1 MLQMIWCAMAKGSLG
16 YALLAGK
23 GTVMLE
29 AALAGCERAISLTL
43 QLGAGYVLFCGLM
56 EMVKAAG
63 VQQGLKKL
71 LRPVLHLLTPA
82 ISKEETK
89 EAVVMSLAMNVLG
102 LGNAATPAG
111 VQAMRLMED
120 ERLLRS
126 SVRHDMEMFLIL
138 NATGLQ
144 LLPTT
149 VLTLRA
155 AAGSARVN
163 AVLVPVLICTGV
175 STITGVGLGLLMRWR
190 EGRKHG

>member
-1 MLQMIWCAMAKGSLG
+1 MLQLIWCAMATGSLG

-23 GTVMLE
+23 GTAMLE

-138 NATGLQ
+138 HATGLQ

-155 AAGSARVN
+155 AAGSARGN
-163 AVLVPVLICTGV
+163 AVLVPVMICTGV